1 MLKRIIF
8 CFCLLVFGLLAN
20 YFKGENYFSF
30 IAFLVAFALCGY
42 GVVWAALKNLA
53 NIFKG
58 KFGYVFDENVLMS
71 IACFGAFALGESAE
85 AAAIMVFYMI
95 GEYFN
100 DYAITRS
107 KDGIAALL
115 ALRPSKVRLFSDG
128 KSTEILAKNAK
139 IGDVVEIRAGERVG
153 LDCKVIFGNSFV
165 DTSAITGE
173 SVPRQVGVG
182 EILLAGFIVS
192 SGVLKAKV
200 KAIESESALAK
211 ISALVES
218 ANVNKSRHERFI
230 TRFARVYTPIV
241 VVAATFIAFLA
252 PLIFGGGFELWI
264 NRALI
269 FLVIS
274 CPCALV
280 ISVPL
285 AFFAGIGAA
294 SRAGILFRSSQILD
308 TLASVKTFIFDKT
321 GTLTKGVFE
330 LSSIC
335 PDNLSKKE
343 FLANCAHISGF
354 SNHPISKSLIKA
366 HKNLEPNCEF
376 CAKNNVN
383 NAQISELAGLGIK
396 ANIDKTEIL
405 LGNSKLLEKFGV
417 NLPNDNCSHFGSLA
431 HLAINGEYKGYAVI
445 SDEIKEDAKDLIN
458 ELKENEISC
467 FILSGD
473 NEKSVKIVADEIG
486 ISNFKAELLPQQKME
501 FLESEL
507 ENALVA
513 FVGDGIN
520 DAAALARAS
529 VGIAING
536 QDIAV
541 EAAGVVLLHKEIKAI
556 STALKIAKRTRRI
569 AWENIIFALSL
580 KLGIMALGAVGL
592 VGIWAAVFADVGV
605 SLLCVLNAMRAG
617 KFNVN

>member
-30 IAFLVAFALCGY
+30 AAFLLAFALCGY
-42 GVVWAALKNLA
+42 GVLWAALKNLA

-85 AAAIMVFYMI
+85 AAAIMVFYML

-100 DYAITRS
+100 DYATTRS

-115 ALRPSKVRLFSDG
+115 ALSPSKVRLSDG

-139 IGDVVEIRAGERVG
+139 IGDVIEIRAGERVG
-153 LDCKVIFGNSFV
+153 LDCEIIFGNSFV

-173 SVPRQVGVG
+173 SVPREVGVG
-182 EILLAGFIVS
+182 EVLLAGYIVN
-192 SGVLKAKV
+192 SGAISAKV
-200 KAIESESALAK
+200 RAIESESALAK
-211 ISALVES
+211 ISELVES
-218 ANVNKSRHERFI
+218 ANANKSRHERFI
-230 TRFARVYTPIV
+230 SRFARIYTPIV
-241 VVAATFIAFLA
+241 VAAAAFIAFLA
-252 PLIFGGGFELWI
+252 PLIFSGGFELWV

-330 LSSIC
+330 LSSIYS
-335 PDNLSKKE
+335 NFSKKE
-343 FLANCAHISGF
+343 FLANCAHISRF
-354 SNHPISKSLIKA
+354 SNHPISKALIKA

-383 NAQISELAGLGIK
+383 NAQINELAGLGIK
-396 ANIDKTEIL
+396 ANIDKFEIL
-405 LGNSKLLEKFGV
+405 LGNSKLLEKFGI
-417 NLPNDNCSHFGSLA
+417 NLPNENFSHFGSLV

-473 NEKSVKIVADEIG
+473 NEKSVKSVADELG
-486 ISNFKAELLPQQKME
+486 ISNFKAELLPKQKME
-501 FLESEL
+501 FLEQEL
-507 ENALVA
+507 ENSLVA

-520 DAAALARAS
+520 DAAALARSS

-536 QDIAV
+536 QDVAV
-541 EAAGVVLLHKEIKAI
+541 EAADVVLLRKETKSI
-556 STALKIAKRTRRI
+556 SIALKIAKRTRRI
-569 AWENIIFALSL
+569 AWENIIFALGS
-580 KLGIMALGAVGL
+580 KLCIMALGAVGL

-617 KFNVN
+617 KFKAN